1 MVDVLG
7 FRVAVVMMRRLCKRH
22 SRRSNSR
29 NDKNRKEFLQKIVHE
44 ANLIIEGLM
53 TGFLGAFEMP
63 GQCSAAFLQAGTS
76 K

>member
-1 MVDVLG
+1 MSSVVDVLG
-7 FRVAVVMMRRLCKRH
+7 LRVLVMMMRLCIRH

-53 TGFLGAFEMP
+53 TGFFGRI
-63 GQCSAAFLQAGTS
+63 
-76 K
+76 